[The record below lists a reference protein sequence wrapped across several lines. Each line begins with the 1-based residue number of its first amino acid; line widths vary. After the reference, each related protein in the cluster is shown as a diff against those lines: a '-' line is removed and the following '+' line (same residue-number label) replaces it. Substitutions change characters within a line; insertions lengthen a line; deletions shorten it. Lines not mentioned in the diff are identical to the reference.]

1 MSNRRDSYYPYHIH
15 FDKLLDKDYYNPE
28 FADCYHKH
36 SEMAII
42 RTIYKEPFAFYLT
55 EEDMKHYPENE
66 LKAIGLSEEGLT
78 LENITSD
85 WYLLKKVEQG
95 MDLNLRPI
103 R

>member
-55 EEDMKHYPENE
+55 EEDMKYYPENE
-66 LKAIGLSEEGLT
+66 LKAIEVVQKIAKQQCEYELAMKNQEKEEELA
-78 LENITSD
+78 
-85 WYLLKKVEQG
+85 
-95 MDLNLRPI
+95 M
-103 R
+103 

>member
-66 LKAIGLSEEGLT
+66 LKAIEVVQKIAKQQCEYEMS
-78 LENITSD
+78 
-85 WYLLKKVEQG
+85 LKKQEQEEELS
-95 MDLNLRPI
+95 M
-103 R
+103 

>member
-1 MSNRRDSYYPYHIH
+1 MSNRRDNYYPYHIH

-66 LKAIGLSEEGLT
+66 LKAIEVVQKIAKQQCEYEMSLKRQEQEEELS
-78 LENITSD
+78 
-85 WYLLKKVEQG
+85 
-95 MDLNLRPI
+95 M
-103 R
+103 